1 LENIHEY
8 LRLISDV
15 ETRWNSSYLAWK
27 RLIKIKDLVE
37 IMATTMMIDPILSTR
52 YDGRKLKSINLTE
65 EEWQAIDELI
75 IILEDFAEATEYL
88 GGSKYT
94 TISLMYS
101 ILEIISQKLLPDG
114 SEVEIVD
121 LSNSNTAFDD
131 NVSYNDISE
140 DDDEPITGRKISINT
155 PQNCLNLKKKVKTAL
170 YNAIKHYWKVPQ
182 EHGMLAALLD
192 PRFKDLEF
200 ASEEIR
206 IKTLEQFK
214 KAYQDIKN
222 LTNDNQEIECNLV
235 KSNSF
240 LARMFQNN
248 NNIEEVDNYLALPKI
263 HFEDCPL
270 LWWKNNASRFPTLS
284 KLAKK
289 YLAIPA
295 TSTSSERLFSQA
307 GNIMT
312 VKRTQLT
319 ANTFENLI
327 FCKKNWQLAGGI
339 FPVEHK

>member
-1 LENIHEY
+1 MENIHEY

-37 IMATTMMIDPILSTR
+37 IMATTMMIDPDPSTK
-52 YDGRKLKSINLTE
+52 YDGRRLRNINLTE
-65 EEWQAIDELI
+65 EEWQAIGELI

-101 ILEIISQKLLPDG
+101 ILEIISQKLLPDD

-121 LSNSNTAFDD
+121 LSNPNTAFDD
-131 NVSYNDISE
+131 NIGYTDAPE
-140 DDDEPITGRKISINT
+140 DDTEGFKSRKISINS
-155 PQNCLNLKKKVKTAL
+155 PQNCFNLKNKVKTAL
-170 YNAIKHYWKVPQ
+170 YNAIKHYWNVPQ
-182 EHGMLAALLD
+182 EHGMLATLLD

-200 ASEEIR
+200 ASEVVR
-206 IKTLEQFK
+206 TKTLEQIK
-214 KAYQDIKN
+214 KAYQDINN
-222 LTNDNQEIECNLV
+222 LANNNQEIECSLV

-240 LARMFQNN
+240 LARMFQNSN
-248 NNIEEVDNYLALPKI
+248 NLDEVDNYLASPKI
-263 HFEDCPL
+263 HFENCPL
-270 LWWKNNASRFPTLS
+270 SWWKNNESRFPILS

-312 VKRTQLT
+312 IKRTQLT
-319 ANTFENLI
+319 AITFENLI

-339 FPVEHK
+339 FPVDT